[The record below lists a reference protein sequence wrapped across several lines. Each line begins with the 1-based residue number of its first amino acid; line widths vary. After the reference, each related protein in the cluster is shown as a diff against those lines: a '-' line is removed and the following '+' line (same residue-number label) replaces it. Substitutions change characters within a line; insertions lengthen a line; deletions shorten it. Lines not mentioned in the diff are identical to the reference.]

1 MELEALKMEV
11 TDGVATIT
19 LHRPERRN
27 AINSRM
33 ASELVS
39 AVGALDADPEVR
51 CVVVTGA
58 GASFC
63 SGGDV
68 KEMGE
73 IVAGRRKMEKDIVR
87 HFSEP
92 VLKFWDIPKPI
103 IASING
109 DAVGGGLSL
118 ALACDLRV
126 AARRARFGMAF
137 VRVGLMPDLG
147 GTYLLPR
154 VVGPAKALELMF
166 TGELFSADEAL
177 RLGVVHRVVEDG
189 DLEKEARALA
199 ERLARGPTRALGK
212 MKMALL
218 RPERP
223 LFEARLQAEFEGQVE
238 LGESGDFREG
248 VSAFLQKREPKFK
261 GE

>member
-1 MELEALKMEV
+1 MEFETLLMEV
-11 TDGVATIT
+11 AGGVATIT
-19 LHRPERRN
+19 LNRPERRN
-27 AINSRM
+27 AINARM

-39 AVGALDADPEVR
+39 AVGTFDADPRVR
-51 CVVVTGA
+51 CAVVTGA

-73 IVAGRRKMEKDIVR
+73 VVVGRKKMEKEIVR

-92 VLKFWDIPKPI
+92 VLKFWETPKPI

-118 ALACDLRV
+118 ALACDLRI

-137 VRVGLMPDLG
+137 VRIGLMPDLG

-166 TGELFSADEAL
+166 TGDLFDADEAL
-177 RLGVVHRVVEDG
+177 RLGVVHRVVADG
-189 DLEKEARALA
+189 ELEKEARALA

-212 MKMALL
+212 MKTALL
-218 RPERP
+218 RPERAA
-223 LFEARLQAEFEGQVE
+223 FEARLQAEVEGQVE
-238 LGESGDFREG
+238 LGGTGDFREG
-248 VSAFLQKREPKFK
+248 VSAFLQKREPRFK